1 MVVVASGGLI
11 LGWGLRWWQVGG
23 WVGFDIWWLMVV
35 GVEVVGGGGGCGGK
49 RRNREGRERR
59 FRGEKHNKILLF
71 FYITVNSAILGL
83 ELYCSS
89 IAKKFAIVLYIIL

>member
-11 LGWGLRWWQVGG
+11 LGWGLRWW
-23 WVGFDIWWLMVV
+23 
-35 GVEVVGGGGGCGGK
+35 VVGGGGGYGGK

-71 FYITVNSAILGL
+71 FYNTVNSTILNI

-89 IAKKFAIVLYIIL
+89 IAKKFAIVLYTIL

>member
-1 MVVVASGGLI
+1 M
-11 LGWGLRWWQVGG
+11 
-23 WVGFDIWWLMVV
+23 GFDLWWLMVV

-59 FRGEKHNKILLF
+59 FRGEKYNKILFF
-71 FYITVNSAILGL
+71 FYNTVNSTILCL

-89 IAKKFAIVLYIIL
+89 IAKKFAIVLYTIL

>member
-1 MVVVASGGLI
+1 M
-11 LGWGLRWWQVGG
+11 GG
-23 WVGFDIWWLMVV
+23 WVGFDLWWLMVV

-49 RRNREGRERR
+49 RRNRKGRERR

-71 FYITVNSAILGL
+71 FYNTVNSTILNI

-89 IAKKFAIVLYIIL
+89 IAKKFAIVLYTIL

>member
-11 LGWGLRWWQVGG
+11 LGWGLRWW
-23 WVGFDIWWLMVV
+23 VV
-35 GVEVVGGGGGCGGK
+35 GGGGCGGK

-71 FYITVNSAILGL
+71 FYNTVNNTILCL

-89 IAKKFAIVLYIIL
+89 IAKKFAIVLYTIL